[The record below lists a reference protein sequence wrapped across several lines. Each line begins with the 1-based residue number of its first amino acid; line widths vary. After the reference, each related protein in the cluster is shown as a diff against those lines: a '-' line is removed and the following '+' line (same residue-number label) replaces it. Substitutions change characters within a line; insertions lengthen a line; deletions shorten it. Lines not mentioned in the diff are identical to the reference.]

1 MTGGTLL
8 AIVGAWVLCQVL
20 GGNALG
26 RLGITGD
33 PTGPAKVGKVG
44 TKRTSS
50 ALKRGD

>member
-1 MTGGTLL
+1 VIGGALL
-8 AIVGAWVLCQVL
+8 AVVGAWVLCQVL

-44 TKRTSS
+44 TKRKGP
-50 ALKRGD
+50 ALERGD